1 MRVDVV
7 GISKHFAGVPAL
19 DDVSLA
25 IADRSIHGLVGE
37 NGAGKSTLGKII
49 AGVQAADAGRI
60 LVDGQQVAFGS
71 PRDALD
77 AGIAIIQQELALVP
91 QLTVAEN
98 VFLGL
103 EPARAGFLKKGELV
117 TLFEEL
123 RATHGFDVAGQA
135 RVANLSVAE
144 RQEVEILRAV
154 SRDAKLIIMDEPTSA
169 LTPRETAK
177 LHAMATRL
185 RERGTTIIYV
195 SHFIRDVLELCDQVS
210 ILRNGKYVRTGRVE
224 DETVTSVATA
234 MLGREISTVFPQK
247 SAPDNTAP
255 AVLAVHNL
263 ARPPAFRDISFT
275 LRAGEILG
283 IAGLIGSGRSEVA
296 HAIFGANV
304 AASGSVSLDG
314 RTVSFRSPRQ
324 AIDAGIA
331 MVPESRRDQGLLMQ
345 LSVMAN
351 VSLANL
357 DQCTAFSFISRS
369 RERSLVSNMVNRLSI
384 KTKSLSALVSSLS
397 GGNQQRVLFGKWLSR
412 GPRVLILDEPTRGI
426 DIGAKIAIYGLIT
439 ELADSGVAILL
450 ISSELEEVV
459 GLAHRVMVMR
469 RGRMARM
476 LDMDEIDDE
485 TILAECLG
493 VADQAA

>member
-7 GISKHFAGVPAL
+7 GLSKYFAGVPAL
-19 DDVSLA
+19 DNVSLA

-49 AGVQAADAGRI
+49 AGVQTADSGGI
-60 LVDGQQVAFGS
+60 LVDGRPVAFAS
-71 PRDALD
+71 PRDALS

-103 EPARAGFLKKGELV
+103 EPARAGFLRKGALV
-117 TLFEEL
+117 TLYEEL
-123 RATHGFDVAGQA
+123 RATYGFEVAGHA
-135 RVANLSVAE
+135 RVADLSVAE

-154 SRDAKLIIMDEPTSA
+154 SRDARLIIMDEPTSA

-177 LHAMATRL
+177 LHAMAARL
-185 RERGTTIIYV
+185 RSRGTTLIYV
-195 SHFIRDVLELCDQVS
+195 SHFIRDVLELCDEVS
-210 ILRNGKYVRTGRVE
+210 ILRNGKYVRTGRAE

-234 MLGREISTVFPQK
+234 MLGREISTVFPSK
-247 SAPDNTAP
+247 SVPSDVAP
-255 AVLAVHNL
+255 AVLAVADL
-263 ARPPAFRDISFT
+263 SRPPAFHDISFT

-283 IAGLIGSGRSEVA
+283 IAGLVGSGRSEVA
-296 HAIFGANV
+296 LAIFGADG
-304 AASGSVSLDG
+304 AARGTVSLDD

-345 LSVMAN
+345 LSVAAN
-351 VSLANL
+351 ISLANL
-357 DQCTAFSFISRS
+357 DRCSTLSFISWP
-369 RERSLVSNMVNRLSI
+369 RERSLVGDMVERLSI
-384 KTKSLSALVSSLS
+384 KTKSLTAPVSSLS

-412 GPRVLILDEPTRGI
+412 RPRVLILDEPTRGI
-426 DIGAKIAIYGLIT
+426 DIGAKIAIYRLIAG
-439 ELADSGVAILL
+439 LADGGVAILL

-476 LDMDEIDDE
+476 LDLDEIDDE

-493 VADQAA
+493 VAD